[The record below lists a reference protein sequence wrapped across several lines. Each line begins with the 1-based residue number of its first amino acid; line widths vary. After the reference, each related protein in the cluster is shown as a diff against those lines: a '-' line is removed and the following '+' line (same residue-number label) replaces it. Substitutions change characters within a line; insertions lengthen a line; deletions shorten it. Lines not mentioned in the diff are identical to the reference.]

1 MTIVIARNQHP
12 YFAETGICQSGW
24 KKKKKKNT
32 SYQSTVACIMMCFLL
47 NTFYNEFSQKNIG
60 CVLHCFSR
68 SNSLLDISRE
78 WLVRLTW
85 NEKDVHWLD
94 TGWTMR
100 PRPLISP
107 MTLTLDFSRSN
118 FKITVLRNCYL
129 NDVKQKE
136 SRTIRCWAGCMVLP
150 FDHTDPWPWPW
161 SFNVN
166 ILNSLISGM
175 GGMIDMEGK
184 GCESTFHDYD
194 CDLWITM
201 VGWVDVPDSVQLREC

>member
-1 MTIVIARNQHP
+1 MYHDVFSVEHFFLTNFHKKISDVFYTVFHVKVKLSFGHISGMVGPIDMKRKGRALVGYWVNNATSTFDLTHDLDLGFFKVKFQNNCTKELLSEWC
-12 YFAETGICQSGW
+12 ET
-24 KKKKKKNT
+24 K
-32 SYQSTVACIMMCFLL
+32 
-47 NTFYNEFSQKNIG
+47 
-60 CVLHCFSR
+60 
-68 SNSLLDISRE
+68 
-78 WLVRLTW
+78 
-85 NEKDVHWLD
+85 
-94 TGWTMR
+94 
-100 PRPLISP
+100 
-107 MTLTLDFSRSN
+107 
-118 FKITVLRNCYL
+118 
-129 NDVKQKE
+129 KE
-136 SRTIRCWAGCMVLP
+136 SRTIRCWAGCIVVP